1 MFFKREKKRG
11 APLTYLHTPTAK
23 IVLKYDGETRCRI
36 CLSGGAYGRSERSVT
51 PVPSSQHIGRRANPL
66 LLVIPNRI
74 TASDSLL
81 QRPIACFFS
90 STSYVKSW
98 NKCDIVY
105 PRRRRRI

>member
-1 MFFKREKKRG
+1 MVKHAAAYVSLAE
-11 APLTYLHTPTAK
+11 PT
-23 IVLKYDGETRCRI
+23 
-36 CLSGGAYGRSERSVT
+36 YGRSERSVT

-74 TASDSLL
+74 TASNLLL